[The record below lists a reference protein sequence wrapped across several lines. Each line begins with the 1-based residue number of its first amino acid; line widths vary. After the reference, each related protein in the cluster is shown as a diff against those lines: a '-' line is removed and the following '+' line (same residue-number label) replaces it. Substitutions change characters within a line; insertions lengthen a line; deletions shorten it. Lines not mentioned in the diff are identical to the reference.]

1 MFADS
6 VIYFFKQFILIFLDV
21 ISFAFLARA
30 LSSLFDP
37 MGESRISAFL
47 YALTEPII
55 MPVRILCE
63 RMNWFQGI
71 PIDVPFS
78 LTLLLLLLAQILL
91 TFL

>member
-6 VIYFFKQFILIFLDV
+6 FIYVFKNFILIFLNV

-30 LSSLFDP
+30 ILSLFDP
-37 MGESRISAFL
+37 TGEFRLSAFL
-47 YALTEPII
+47 YTLTEPITV
-55 MPVRILCE
+55 PVRILCE

-78 LTLLLLLLAQILL
+78 LTWFLLMLVRI
-91 TFL
+91 FLINL

>member
-6 VIYFFKQFILIFLDV
+6 FIYVFKNFILIFLNV

-30 LSSLFDP
+30 ILSLFDP

-63 RMNWFQGI
+63 RMNWFQGV

>member
-6 VIYFFKQFILIFLDV
+6 FIYIFKQFILIFLDV

-30 LSSLFDP
+30 LLSLFDP
-37 MGESRISAFL
+37 TGESRLSAFL
-47 YALTEPII
+47 YTLTEPII

-78 LTLLLLLLAQILL
+78 LTLLLLLLAKILL

>member
-6 VIYFFKQFILIFLDV
+6 FIYVFKNFILIFLDV
-21 ISFAFLARA
+21 VSFAFLARA
-30 LSSLFDP
+30 ILSLFDP
-37 MGESRISAFL
+37 TGEFRLSAFL

-55 MPVRILCE
+55 IPVRILCE